1 MEENWVYTPRVGKY
15 LNLPIS
21 LDLETT
27 STVNSMGEKIAFM
40 YCWQINENGT
50 FIMGRTW
57 MEFAQW
63 YVDFIQRYNITPKRK
78 AIIWVHN
85 LGFDFQFFRKLF
97 EWEQVFALRERKIV
111 YGRTKQGVEFRCSY
125 ILTNKPLANLA
136 DEVGLKKM
144 AGDLDYSLIRHYN
157 TPLTQK
163 EIGYCREDVHILTEY
178 IRKQINIEGG
188 ITKIPLTA
196 TGYVRREVKKRCF
209 ANKNYRNSIKR
220 LQLQV
225 EEYKMLKE
233 AFAGGFTHA
242 NASHSGK
249 ILHDVKSY
257 DFTSAYPAVM
267 LSEQFPMSS
276 GIKVENVT
284 LEDLRKYLKL
294 YCCVFNITFRN
305 IERKQHIAED
315 YLSASKCSGQMIVE
329 NNGRVNSAK
338 TLTTTIT
345 DIDFKIITKVY
356 DFEDFE
362 IGTLYYYRKDY
373 LPVEILRSTVEFY
386 KLKTE
391 LKGVEDKELEYLVS
405 KGMLNSIY
413 GMMVTDINRDSIVY
427 AEDVWSTE
435 PVSVEEGIDKYN
447 KGTGRFLHYP
457 WGVWVTAYNRY
468 NLWSAI
474 IEAGEDYIYSDTDS
488 IKLMNYDRHLE
499 YFDNYNDKLI
509 AKLKL
514 MCETTGIEFNDLNPK
529 DIKEKHH
536 LIGVWDDEGIYDIF
550 KTLGAKRY
558 MWFKKDVWNKDKKIY
573 EDILSIT
580 ISGVNKKTAVPWLL
594 KTYGTVNSVFNAFEE
609 NLVFPA
615 EASGKKTHIYI
626 DDEIIELVTDY
637 LGETVEV
644 NESAGVHIEP
654 AEYSLSISE
663 KYKEFILKTQKI
675 R

>member
-1 MEENWVYTPRVGKY
+1 MEKDWVYTPRVGKY

-21 LDLETT
+21 FDIETT
-27 STVNSMGEKIAFM
+27 STVNSAGEKIAFM
-40 YCWQINENGT
+40 YCWQINENGE
-50 FIMGRTW
+50 FKMGRTW

-63 YVDFIQRYNITPKRK
+63 YINFIERYNITPNRK

-85 LGFDFQFFRKLF
+85 LSFEFQFIRKLF
-97 EWEQVFALRERKIV
+97 EWEQVFALKERKVV
-111 YGRTKQGVEFRCSY
+111 YARTKQGVEFRCSY
-125 ILTNKPLANLA
+125 VLTNKPLASLA
-136 DEVGLKKM
+136 EEIGLKKM
-144 AGDLDYSLIRHYN
+144 TGDLDYSLVRHYK
-157 TPLTQK
+157 TPLTEK
-163 EIGYCREDVHILTEY
+163 EIGYCREDVNIVTEY
-178 IRKQINIEGG
+178 IRKQIIKEGA

-209 ANKNYRNSIKR
+209 ANKNYRNAIKR
-220 LQLQV
+220 LQLEE

-242 NASHSGK
+242 NASYSGK
-249 ILHDVKSY
+249 VIENVKSY

-276 GIKVENVT
+276 GTKVENVSI
-284 LEDLRKYLKL
+284 EDFKKYLKV
-294 YCCVFNITFRN
+294 YCCVFKITFSN
-305 IERKQHIAED
+305 IVRKENVAED
-315 YLSASKCSGQMIVE
+315 YISASKCIGNMIVE

-373 LPVEILRSTVEFY
+373 LPKEILLSTVEFY

-391 LKGVEDKELEYLVS
+391 LKGIEERELDYLVA
-405 KGMLNSIY
+405 KAMLNSIY

-427 AEDVWSTE
+427 AEDIWSTE
-435 PVSVEEGIDKYN
+435 DVSVKEGIEKYN

-457 WGVWVTAYNRY
+457 WGVWITAYNRA

-474 IEAGEDYIYSDTDS
+474 LESGNDYIYSDTDS
-488 IKLMNYDRHLE
+488 EKLKNFEKHLD
-499 YFDNYNDKLI
+499 YFNNYNQKLI
-509 AKLKL
+509 AKLRL
-514 MCETTGIEFNDLNPK
+514 MCESTGIDFNDLNPK
-529 DIKEKHH
+529 DIKGKHH
-536 LIGVWDDEGIYDIF
+536 LIGVWDDEGVYDIF

-558 MWFKKDVWNKDKKIY
+558 MTYKNEK
-573 EDILSIT
+573 LSLT

-594 KTYGTVNSVFNAFEE
+594 KKYGTVNSVFNAFEE

-626 DDEIIELVTDY
+626 DDEMLDMITDY

-644 NESAGVHIEP
+644 NESAGVHLEP

-663 KYKEFILKTQKI
+663 KYKDFILKTQKGK
-675 R
+675 

>member
-1 MEENWVYTPRVGKY
+1 MQEWVYTPRVGKY

-21 LDLETT
+21 FDIETT
-27 STVNSMGEKIAFM
+27 STVNSVGEKIAFM
-40 YCWQINENGT
+40 YCWQVNENGE
-50 FIMGRTW
+50 FKMGRTW

-63 YVDFIQRYNITPKRK
+63 YIDFVNRYGITPKRK

-85 LGFDFQFFRKLF
+85 LSFEFQFIRKLF
-97 EWEQVFALRERKIV
+97 DWEQVFALKERKVV
-111 YGRTKQGVEFRCSY
+111 YARTKQGVEFRCTY
-125 ILTNKPLANLA
+125 VLTNKPLASLA
-136 DEVGLKKM
+136 EEVGLKKM
-144 AGDLDYSLIRHYN
+144 SGDLDYSLVRHYN
-157 TPLTQK
+157 TPLTEK
-163 EIGYCREDVHILTEY
+163 EIAYCREDVHIVTEY
-178 IRKQINIEGG
+178 IRKQIEKEGA

-209 ANKNYRNSIKR
+209 TNKNYRNAIKR
-220 LQLQV
+220 LQLEA
-225 EEYKMLKE
+225 EEYTMLKE

-242 NASHSGK
+242 NASYSGK
-249 ILHDVKSY
+249 VVENVKSY

-276 GIKVENVT
+276 GTKVENVNI
-284 LEDLRKYLKL
+284 EEFKNYLKL
-294 YCCVFNITFRN
+294 YCCVFKITFSN
-305 IERKQHIAED
+305 IVRKESVAED
-315 YLSASKCSGQMIVE
+315 YLSASKCTGLMIVE

-345 DIDFKIITKVY
+345 DVDFRIITKVY

-391 LKGVEDKELEYLVS
+391 LKGIEERELDYLVA

-427 AEDVWSTE
+427 AEDIWSTE
-435 PVSVEEGIDKYN
+435 DVSVEEGISKYN

-457 WGVWVTAYNRY
+457 WGVWITAYNRA

-474 IEAGEDYIYSDTDS
+474 LEAGDDYIYSDTDS
-488 IKLMNYDRHLE
+488 EKLKNFEKHID
-499 YFDNYNDKLI
+499 YFNNYNQMLI

-514 MCETTGIEFNDLNPK
+514 MCESTGIDFNDLNPV
-529 DIKEKHH
+529 DIKGKHH
-536 LIGVWDDEGIYDIF
+536 LIGVWDDEGVYDKF

-558 MWFKKDVWNKDKKIY
+558 MTFKNGK
-573 EDILSIT
+573 LSLT
-580 ISGVNKKTAVPWLL
+580 ISGVNKKSAVPWLL

-609 NLVFPA
+609 NLIFPA

-626 DDEIIELVTDY
+626 DDEMLDMITDY

-644 NESAGVHIEP
+644 NELSGVHLEP

-663 KYKEFILKTQKI
+663 KYKDFILKTQKDK
-675 R
+675 